1 MTLNEVRN
9 VMRTA
14 ENYVL
19 FRLPNEKRGCVISSD
34 RLDVMDR
41 LPSSSVCLNDSF
53 VMSPF
58 STDNHP
64 ILAIPSKN
72 LDFFELDDM
81 SARASSEVK
90 RPGSLP
96 DDAYSSSFEKFV
108 MAVRERRFEKLVLSR
123 TSHCAIPPLD
133 RLDLFRKACAE
144 YPDAMVYLFHS
155 SLSGDWLGASPE
167 LLLTG
172 DDTQSRT
179 VALAGTMCNQ
189 DAHAVKISEWGEK
202 ERLEQRIVADYLR
215 ERIVCFGTLK
225 DEWGP
230 YSVSAGH
237 VSHLR
242 TDFYFFMDK
251 DRRSEFISAIHPT
264 PAVCGLPKEESM
276 RFIMENEGYDRSYYS
291 GFLGWTDGDGKT
303 HLYVNIRCV
312 RMSDSEAQFFAGG
325 GILASSDLLSEW
337 NETEEKM
344 TTMKRLLFN

>member
-1 MTLNEVRN
+1 MTLNEVRILL
-9 VMRTA
+9 RTA
-14 ENYVL
+14 ENYAL

-34 RLDVMDR
+34 RLDVLDH
-41 LPSSSVCLNDSF
+41 LPSSFVRLNDSF
-53 VMSPF
+53 VMFPF
-58 STDNHP
+58 STDHHP

-72 LDFFELDDM
+72 LDFFEMEEMPL
-81 SARASSEVK
+81 RVSSEAK
-90 RPGSLP
+90 RSGSLP
-96 DDAYSSSFEKFV
+96 DEAYSSSFHKFV
-108 MAVRERRFEKLVLSR
+108 EAVRERRFEKLVLSR
-123 TSHCAIPPLD
+123 TSHCGTPQLD

-155 SLSGDWLGASPE
+155 PLSGDWLGASPE

-172 DDTQSRT
+172 DDAQFRT
-179 VALAGTMCNQ
+179 VALAGTMRNQ
-189 DAHAVKISEWGEK
+189 DEHAVKISDWGEK

-215 ERIVCFGTLK
+215 ERIACFGTLK

-291 GFLGWTDGDGKT
+291 SFLGWTDGNGKT

-312 RMSDSEAQFFAGG
+312 RLSDTEAQFFAGG

-344 TTMKRLLFN
+344 TTMKRLLFD

>member
-19 FRLPNEKRGCVISSD
+19 FRLPNEKRGCVVSSD

-41 LPSSSVCLNDSF
+41 LSSSSVCLNDSF
-53 VMSPF
+53 VMFPF

-202 ERLEQRIVADYLR
+202 ERLEQSIVADYLR

-251 DRRSEFISAIHPT
+251 DCRSDFISAIHPT

-291 GFLGWTDGDGKT
+291 GFLGWTDGNGKT
-303 HLYVNIRCV
+303 HLFVNIRCV
-312 RMSDSEAQFFAGG
+312 RLADSEAQFFAGG

-344 TTMKRLLFN
+344 TTMKRLLFD